1 MSSNA
6 EKDLL
11 LAVLTDNL
19 DQPDLTPLLQDPS
32 MPDGHSARRKRKR
45 QLPSGSLQASQQ
57 QLSDDFLEEHLSRT
71 IHIAAECTNTV
82 AGECAAPSSAFRL
95 DDPLI
100 PELLSWISCA
110 AILGGLAGSV
120 AVASCCEAIGRA
132 KGVPVTSAL
141 TSTATPSSSS
151 IDSDIEGSSSSEASK
166 ELHQQDSRTG
176 QVLGKLLQVRD
187 DLQTV
192 GAAASLLPAL
202 KRRNSGKR
210 NLHRPWTT
218 VEEALLIRLVEQAD
232 YRKQVLNTSR
242 LSKSGWAKIAHHL
255 GRSGSSGVS
264 GIKLKFRTLKEH
276 ADKSPGDTDNA
287 ATNGVAAAKSVPR
300 SPFLTAASTGPA
312 VVAASAPASASI
324 KSSGKGSRTTA
335 CSLAI
340 MGLQHLPGRAGTSKQ
355 IMTAVESDRMLAK
368 DLNWETDKLGKVR
381 WRSSITCA
389 LSAEKSGIF
398 QKTSRKQEGQIV
410 WQLDDFKATN
420 ELKRHAIE

>member
-6 EKDLL
+6 EQELL
-11 LAVLTDNL
+11 LAMLTDNL
-19 DQPDLTPLLQDPS
+19 DQPEVTPLLQDTS

-45 QLPSGSLQASQQ
+45 QLPSGGMDDSQQ
-57 QLSDDFLEEHLSRT
+57 QLSDDCLEENLSRIT
-71 IHIAAECTNTV
+71 HDDAVCTDTS
-82 AGECAAPSSAFRL
+82 ASECAAPSSALTL

-132 KGVPVTSAL
+132 KGAPVTSAPTL
-141 TSTATPSSSS
+141 TATAPSSSM
-151 IDSDIEGSSSSEASK
+151 DSDSEGSATTEASK
-166 ELHQQDSRTG
+166 ELQQQDAQAG
-176 QVLGKLLQVRD
+176 QASGKVMD
-187 DLQTV
+187 DLETA

-232 YRKQVLNTSR
+232 YRKQVLNISR

-264 GIKLKFRTLKEH
+264 GIKLKYRILKEQAH
-276 ADKSPGDTDNA
+276 KSAGNTGNVAP
-287 ATNGVAAAKSVPR
+287 NGVGAANSVPR
-300 SPFLTAASTGPA
+300 SPFQTAASTGPA
-312 VVAASAPASASI
+312 VISTTAPASATI
-324 KSSGKGSRTTA
+324 KSGSKGSKITA

-340 MGLQHLPGRAGTSKQ
+340 VGLQQLPGHAGTSKQ
-355 IMTAVESDRMLAK
+355 IMTAVESDPMLAN
-368 DLNWETDKLGKVR
+368 DLNWEADKLGKVR

-398 QKTSRKQEGQIV
+398 KKTGRKQEGQIV

-420 ELKRHAIE
+420 ELKRHAVE

>member
-6 EKDLL
+6 EQELL
-11 LAVLTDNL
+11 LAILTDSL
-19 DQPDLTPLLQDPS
+19 DPPDLPPLLQDTS
-32 MPDGHSARRKRKR
+32 RPDGHSARRKRKR
-45 QLPSGSLQASQQ
+45 QLPLGRLHDSQK
-57 QLSDDFLEEHLSRT
+57 QLSDDFFEERLSCI
-71 IHIAAECTNTV
+71 IHDDAECTNTA

-132 KGVPVTSAL
+132 KGAPITSPP
-141 TSTATPSSSS
+141 TSTAMASSSS
-151 IDSDIEGSSSSEASK
+151 MDSDSQGCSSSEASK
-166 ELHQQDSRTG
+166 DFQQQDSQAG
-176 QVLGKLLQVRD
+176 QALSKVKD
-187 DLQTV
+187 DLETA
-192 GAAASLLPAL
+192 GAARSSLPAL

-218 VEEALLIRLVEQAD
+218 VEEALLIRLVEQAA
-232 YRKQVLNTSR
+232 YRKQVLKTSR

-264 GIKLKFRTLKEH
+264 GIKLKYRTLKEQ
-276 ADKSPGDTDNA
+276 ADNSTDDTDNA
-287 ATNGVAAAKSVPR
+287 APNGVAAAKSVPR
-300 SPFLTAASTGPA
+300 SPSTRAASTRPA

-324 KSSGKGSRTTA
+324 KSSGKGSKITA

-340 MGLQHLPGRAGTSKQ
+340 MGLQHLLGHAGTSKQ
-355 IMTAVESDRMLAK
+355 IMTAVESDHRLAK

-389 LSAEKSGIF
+389 LSAEKTGIF
-398 QKTSRKQEGQIV
+398 QKTGRKQEGQIV
-410 WQLDDFKATN
+410 WQLDEFKATN
-420 ELKRHAIE
+420 ELKRHAVE